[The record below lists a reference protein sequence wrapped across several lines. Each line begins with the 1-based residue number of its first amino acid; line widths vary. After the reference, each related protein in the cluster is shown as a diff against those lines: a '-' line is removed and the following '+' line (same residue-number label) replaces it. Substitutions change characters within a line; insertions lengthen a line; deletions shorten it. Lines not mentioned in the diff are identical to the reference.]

1 MNPGLLLYLLWAYFI
16 ASSFQ
21 PGINPG
27 LLLYFLLFLLFLA
40 RNETVCNRPSS
51 KQGIYIYSIIF
62 PGSSMLLS
70 PLLEVEIT
78 RDSTAICMAS
88 GVVRWLVVAAEP
100 AACACS
106 WKITWGEV
114 WQRPIRGSPSPAEPA
129 RGELTVAADASRSFH
144 TMQTKSVTVQNRKN
158 SDGQLVLT
166 G

>member
-21 PGINPG
+21 PGINSG

-40 RNETVCNRPSS
+40 RNETVCNRTSS
-51 KQGIYIYSIIF
+51 KEGIYIYSIIF

-129 RGELTVAADASRSFH
+129 RGELTVVADASRSFH
-144 TMQTKSVTVQNRKN
+144 TMQTKSVTVQIRKN
-158 SDGQLVLT
+158 SEGQLVLT

>member
-40 RNETVCNRPSS
+40 RNETVCNWPSS

-106 WKITWGEV
+106 WKITWEV